1 MNILTFDI
9 EDWYCHDVISR
20 NVDWDNYEV
29 RLYEGVEKILVALSE
44 RHLHATFFCLG
55 WVAEK
60 HPQIIRDIAGQ
71 GHQIGCHS
79 YQHEL
84 ASYFT
89 EAQFREDT
97 MRAKNAIEDVI
108 GRKVELFRAPAF
120 SITKLNLFC
129 IDVLA
134 ELGFTTDCS
143 IFPATR
149 DYGGMPSYGT
159 AKPSIIEHNGYKL
172 KEFPIAPMSLFN
184 RQVVCSGGGYFRLFP
199 YWLIKK
205 FTEQSDY
212 VMTYFHPSDFDP
224 DQPKMDWLP
233 MLRQWKNS
241 VGLKGAYR
249 KFLRYLDDFDF
260 VNIEEADKTIDWQNS
275 QIISL

>member
-9 EDWYCHDVISR
+9 EDWYCHDNISR
-20 NVDWDNYEV
+20 NLDWDNYEV
-29 RLYEGVEKILVALSE
+29 RLYEGVEKILVALNE
-44 RHLHATFFCLG
+44 RHIKATFFCLG

-89 EAQFREDT
+89 QAQFREDT
-97 MRAKNAIEDVI
+97 IRAKNAIEDVVGSQI
-108 GRKVELFRAPAF
+108 ELFRAPAF
-120 SITKLNLFC
+120 SITESNLFC

-143 IFPATR
+143 IFPAVR
-149 DYGGMPSYGT
+149 DYGGMPSYGS
-159 AKPSIIEHNGYKL
+159 AEPSIIEHNGYRL
-172 KEFPIAPMSLFN
+172 KEYPISPTSLLN
-184 RQVVCSGGGYFRLFP
+184 KQVVYSGGGYFRLFP
-199 YWLIKK
+199 YGLIKK

-224 DQPKMDWLP
+224 EQPKMDWLP
-233 MLRQWKNS
+233 RIRRWKNS
-241 VGLKGAYR
+241 VGQKNSYN
-249 KFLRYLDDFDF
+249 KFLRYLNDFNF
-260 VNIEEADKTIDWQNS
+260 VSIEEADKMIEWQS
-275 QIISL
+275 SKIISL